1 METVQCKHCGTQ
13 NDISRALC
21 ENCQSPLTAYA
32 GQLRGESYRGNL
44 SAQVDRLRVRP
55 ISVTLMVVFLIIII
69 VGWPLREIF
78 SAFASRATLNSE
90 STNYIASAFGAI
102 GPILVTMV

>member
-1 METVQCKHCGTQ
+1 MDTVQCKHCGTQ
-13 NDISRALC
+13 NDIGRALC

-44 SAQVDRLRVRP
+44 SAQVERLGVRP
-55 ISVTLMVVFLIIII
+55 ISVTLMVIFLSLITL
-69 VGWPLREIF
+69 GWPLRAIF
-78 SAFASRATLNSE
+78 TAFTSQATLNSE

-102 GPILVTMV
+102 GP